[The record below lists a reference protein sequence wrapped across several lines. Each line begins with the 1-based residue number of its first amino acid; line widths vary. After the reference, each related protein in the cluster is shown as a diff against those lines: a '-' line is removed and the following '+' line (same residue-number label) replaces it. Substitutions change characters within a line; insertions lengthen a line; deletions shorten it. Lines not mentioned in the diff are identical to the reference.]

1 MAGVPVG
8 NQVETARYPCHAA
21 VRSATSSAGT
31 STPLR
36 DTPWGYKVG
45 DVRDRK
51 AKENTMATITKN
63 YTVDGMTCG
72 HCKASV
78 EEEIGEI
85 VGVTSVEAELATG
98 RVTVTGEDVQDDAVT
113 DAVTEAGYSVRA

>member
-1 MAGVPVG
+1 
-8 NQVETARYPCHAA
+8 
-21 VRSATSSAGT
+21 
-31 STPLR
+31 
-36 DTPWGYKVG
+36 
-45 DVRDRK
+45 
-51 AKENTMATITKN
+51 MATITKN
-63 YTVDGMTCG
+63 YTVDGMTCE

-98 RVTVTGEDVQDDAVT
+98 RVTVTGEDVQDDAVA